1 MQEKYKLSK
10 PSEPKIKSAT
20 VLLKKININGFLTI
34 LLFQIIF
41 RTNNIE
47 DLATINKKLSTK
59 ILNFKLILLNFTDFF
74 YLQILLVNLSILQ
87 EKKIYCFVIEKI
99 KNHLN
104 LKDSLL

>member
-10 PSEPKIKSAT
+10 LSEPKIKSAT

-41 RTNNIE
+41 RTSNIE
-47 DLATINKKLSTK
+47 DLATINKKLLTK
-59 ILNFKLILLNFTDFF
+59 ILSYKLIPFNFTDFF

-87 EKKIYCFVIEKI
+87 ENKIYCFVIEKI